1 MKTTT
6 TRKLF
11 PRKILTEILPCL
23 DKPGIILL
31 VGARQTGKT
40 SIMYLMMETLREKG
54 IGEEKIH
61 YFDLEDLTMLDVF
74 NSGVKEFTAYLK
86 ASGVDT
92 DAVNYIFVDEIQY
105 MENPANFLKLIADHQ
120 QNFKMIVSGSSTLEI
135 RRKFSDSLAGRKTVF
150 ELYPLD
156 FSETLL
162 FKGEKRLLDTLT
174 KSDIRHMDRD
184 GSVSDLP
191 SRFFMDD
198 LARHFNEYLI
208 YGGYPGAVLEADYT
222 AKAVYLTDIYNS
234 YVKKDI
240 KDIMR
245 IDNIR
250 GFNNLLKALALQTG
264 NLVNLNEL
272 STTVKIARNTL
283 ERYLFLLE
291 NTFIIKMVSPYSRNP
306 RKEISKMQK
315 VFFIDTGLRNII
327 LRNTAHPD
335 DRPDSGAL
343 AENGVFS
350 NIIKN
355 TSVLQEIH
363 FWRTISKNEVDF
375 VITEGGE
382 VTPVEVKYSSF
393 KRPGI
398 PSGIRQF
405 QKDHPAKHSFVLTKD
420 YFGKN
425 DNTIFVPALLC

>member
-1 MKTTT
+1 MKTTNNQ
-6 TRKLF
+6 KLF
-11 PRKILTEILPCL
+11 PRKILTEVLPYL

-40 SIMYLMMETLREKG
+40 SIMYLMIETLKEKG
-54 IGEEKIH
+54 VDENKIH

-74 NSGVKEFTAYLK
+74 NGGVKEFTAYLK
-86 ASGVDT
+86 ASGVDV
-92 DAVNYIFVDEIQY
+92 DATNYIFVDEIQY

-120 QNFKMIVSGSSTLEI
+120 KNLKMIVSGSSTLEI

-162 FKGEKRLLDTLT
+162 FKGENKLLDALT

-198 LARHFNEYLI
+198 LARRFNEYLI
-208 YGGYPGAVLEADYT
+208 YGGYPGAVLEADYA

-245 IDNIR
+245 IDNIT

-291 NTFIIKMVSPYSRNP
+291 NTFIIKMVSPYSKNP

-335 DRPDSGAL
+335 DRPDIGAL

-375 VITEGGE
+375 IITEGND
-382 VTPVEVKYSSF
+382 VTPVEVKFSSF
-393 KRPGI
+393 NRPAI
-398 PSGIRQF
+398 PSGIREF
-405 QKDHPAKHSFVLTKD
+405 LKDHPAKHSFVLTKD
-420 YFGKN
+420 YFEKN
-425 DNTIFVPALLC
+425 DSTIFIPACLS

>member
-1 MKTTT
+1 MKTTSSH
-6 TRKLF
+6 KLF
-11 PRKILTEILPCL
+11 PRKILTEVLPYL
-23 DKPGIILL
+23 DKSGIILL

-40 SIMYLMMETLREKG
+40 SIMYLMMETLQEKG
-54 IGEEKIH
+54 IDENKIQ

-74 NSGVKEFTAYLK
+74 NGGVKEFTAYLK
-86 ASGVDT
+86 ASGVDV
-92 DAVNYIFVDEIQY
+92 DAENYIFVDEIQY
-105 MENPANFLKLIADHQ
+105 MENPANFLKLIADRQ
-120 QNFKMIVSGSSTLEI
+120 KNLKMIVSGSSTLEI

-162 FKGEKRLLDTLT
+162 FKGEDKLLDALT
-174 KSDIRHMDRD
+174 KSDMRHMDRD
-184 GSVSDLP
+184 GPVSDLP
-191 SRFFMDD
+191 ARFFMDD

-208 YGGYPGAVLEADYT
+208 YGGYPGAVLEADYA

-245 IDNIR
+245 IDNIT
-250 GFNNLLKALALQTG
+250 GFNSLLKALALQTG

-291 NTFIIKMVSPYSRNP
+291 NTFIIKMVSPYSKNP

-335 DRPDSGAL
+335 DRSDIGAL

-375 VITEGGE
+375 IITEGND
-382 VTPVEVKYSSF
+382 VTPVEVKFSSF
-393 KRPGI
+393 NRPAI
-398 PSGIRQF
+398 PSGIREF
-405 QKDHPAKHSFVLTKD
+405 LKDHPAKHSFVLTKD
-420 YFGKN
+420 YFEKN
-425 DNTIFVPALLC
+425 DNTIFIPACLS

>member
-6 TRKLF
+6 RQKLF
-11 PRKILTEILPCL
+11 PRKILAQVIPYL
-23 DKPGIILL
+23 DKPGIVLL

-40 SIMYLMMETLREKG
+40 SVMHLIMEALKGKG
-54 IGEEKIH
+54 IDENKIH
-61 YFDLEDLTMLDVF
+61 YYDLEDLAMLDVF
-74 NSGVKEFTAYLK
+74 NGGVKEFIAYMK
-86 ASGVDT
+86 ASGIDVD
-92 DAVNYIFVDEIQY
+92 DGNYIFVDEIQY

-120 QNFKMIVSGSSTLEI
+120 KNLKMIVSGSSTLEI

-156 FSETLL
+156 FSEMLL
-162 FKGEKRLLDTLT
+162 FKGENKLLDALK

-184 GSVSDLP
+184 GSVDDIP
-191 SRFFMDD
+191 ARFFMDD
-198 LARHFNEYLI
+198 LTRHFNEYLI
-208 YGGYPGAVLEADYT
+208 YGGYPGAVLETDYT
-222 AKAVYLTDIYNS
+222 AKAIYLIDIYNS

-245 IDNIR
+245 IDNIT
-250 GFNNLLKALALQTG
+250 GFNNLLKALSLQTG

-272 STTVKIARNTL
+272 CTTVKLARNTL

-291 NTFIIKMVSPYSRNP
+291 STFIIKMLSPYSRNP

-327 LRNTAHPD
+327 LRNTSHPD
-335 DRPDSGAL
+335 DRPDAGAL

-350 NIIKN
+350 NMIKN

-363 FWRTISKNEVDF
+363 FWRTLSKNEIDF
-375 VITEGGE
+375 ILAEGGE
-382 VTPVEVKYSSF
+382 VTPIEVKYSSF
-393 KRPGI
+393 NRPLI
-398 PSGIRQF
+398 PSGIREF
-405 QKDHPAKHSFVLTKD
+405 QKNHPAGHSFTLTKN
-420 YFGKN
+420 YFGRNGK
-425 DNTIFVPALLC
+425 TIFIPAWLS

>member
-1 MKTTT
+1 MKTTVT
-6 TRKLF
+6 HKLF
-11 PRKILTEILPCL
+11 PRKILAEVLPYL

-40 SIMYLMMETLREKG
+40 SMMHLMMETLREKG
-54 IGEEKIH
+54 VAEDKIH
-61 YFDLEDLTMLDVF
+61 YFDLEDLAMLDVF
-74 NSGVKEFTAYLK
+74 NGGAKEFTAYLK

-92 DAVNYIFVDEIQY
+92 GVVNYIFVDEIQY
-105 MENPANFLKLIADHQ
+105 MENPANFLKLIVDHQ
-120 QNFKMIVSGSSTLEI
+120 KNLKMIVSGSSTLEI
-135 RRKFSDSLAGRKTVF
+135 RRKFSDSLAGRKAVF

-162 FKGEKRLLDTLT
+162 FKGEGKLLDALM
-174 KSDIRHMDRD
+174 KSDMRHMDP
-184 GSVSDLP
+184 GGPVSDLP
-191 SRFFMDD
+191 SRFFIDD

-208 YGGYPGAVLEADYT
+208 YGGYPGAVLEADYA

-245 IDNIR
+245 IDNIT

-272 STTVKIARNTL
+272 STTVKLARNTL

-327 LRNTAHPD
+327 LRNTTHPD

-355 TSVLQEIH
+355 TSALQEIH
-363 FWRTISKNEVDF
+363 FWRTISKNEVNF
-375 VITEGGE
+375 VVTEGSE
-382 VTPVEVKYSSF
+382 VTPIEVKYSSF
-393 KRPGI
+393 SHPGI
-398 PSGIRQF
+398 PSGIREF
-405 QKDHPAKHSFVLTKD
+405 QKKHPAKHSFVLTRD
-420 YFGKN
+420 YFGQN
-425 DNTIFVPALLC
+425 GNTIFVPAWLS